1 MAEEATAVA
10 AASTDTTATATTAT
24 ATQNT
29 AAVNT
34 DAATAAATTT
44 ATDTATA
51 ATATQSATDTTKA
64 ADVAKV
70 VTAPEKY
77 EFVAP
82 KDQVLDP
89 AVVTEFSGLAKE
101 LNLSQVDA
109 QKVIDKMAPLLA
121 KTDATQYASRITK
134 AVETASAEWVTQSKA
149 DKEFG
154 GDKFDANLAIAK
166 LTFDT
171 YGTPELKALLQASGL
186 DNHPEMIRW
195 AYRTGKQLAPDG
207 TVVTGNTNNAGNLTG
222 SFEERASAKLY
233 GG

>member
-10 AASTDTTATATTAT
+10 AAPAAAAPAAPAPATPSAPAVAATPA
-24 ATQNT
+24 APDASAPV
-29 AAVNT
+29 AAVVT
-34 DAATAAATTT
+34 PPAPVVTEAAKPATP
-44 ATDTATA
+44 A
-51 ATATQSATDTTKA
+51 
-64 ADVAKV
+64 
-70 VTAPEKY
+70 TAPEKY

-89 AVVTEFSGLAKE
+89 AVVTEFSGIAKE

-134 AVETASAEWVTQSKA
+134 AVETASAEWVAQSKA

-154 GDKFDANLAIAK
+154 GDNFDKNLALANL
-166 LTFDT
+166 TVET
-171 YGTPELKALLQASGL
+171 YGTPELKALLKDSGIG
-186 DNHPEMIRW
+186 NHPDMIRW
-195 AYRTGKQLAPDG
+195 AYRVGKQLAPDG
-207 TVVTGNTNNAGNLTG
+207 NVVTGNTNNAGNLTG

>member
-10 AASTDTTATATTAT
+10 AAPAAAAPAAPAPAAPSAPAVAATPAAPD
-24 ATQNT
+24 ASAPA
-29 AAVNT
+29 AAVVT
-34 DAATAAATTT
+34 PPAAAPVVTEAAKP
-44 ATDTATA
+44 ATPA
-51 ATATQSATDTTKA
+51 
-64 ADVAKV
+64 
-70 VTAPEKY
+70 TAPEKY

-101 LNLSQVDA
+101 LNLSQEAA

-154 GDKFDANLAIAK
+154 GDKFDANLALAK

-207 TVVTGNTNNAGNLTG
+207 KVVTGNTNNAGNLTG